1 MGIARTSRSPHHP
14 PRWRVL
20 LGLLLVA
27 TVQMGLIPAAHA
39 QGPAGAR
46 LGAPIRLKDI
56 AVVQGATDNQIEGLG
71 LVVGLKQSGDSVSTG
86 FTERFLRN
94 LVVNSGVYLNQ
105 ERIQVRNSAV
115 VAVRA
120 TLPPFVKP
128 GQKIDVTVASIGD
141 AKSLADGVL
150 IGAELRGPD
159 GKVYATAEG
168 ALSTGGYGV
177 EASGAQ
183 VRKNQTLVARI
194 PNGGIVQREVP
205 VTMLDTNGF
214 LRLNLNQPDFVT
226 ASRVASSINQGGMGT
241 AQAMDA
247 GTIRIYVN
255 SAMRDNL
262 VDLIAR
268 LEQVPVQP
276 DVVARVVVEERTG
289 TVILGSQVRIAPVA
303 VSQGGLIVR
312 VDTKQ
317 TVSQPNPLSAG
328 ETTTTTETQISAE
341 EEKAKAVVLESGTT
355 LGQLV
360 RALNALGT
368 TPRELISILQ
378 AVKAAGALN
387 AQLELI

>member
-1 MGIARTSRSPHHP
+1 
-14 PRWRVL
+14 
-20 LGLLLVA
+20 
-27 TVQMGLIPAAHA
+27 
-39 QGPAGAR
+39 
-46 LGAPIRLKDI
+46 
-56 AVVQGATDNQIEGLG
+56 GLG
-71 LVVGLKQSGDSVSTG
+71 LVIGLNQTGDTTSTG
-86 FTERFLRN
+86 FTERILKNFIM
-94 LVVNSGVYLNQ
+94 NSGVYIPQ
-105 ERIQVRNSAV
+105 DKVRVKNVAA

-120 TLPPFVKP
+120 NLPPFYKP

-168 ALSTGGYGV
+168 PLSTGGFGV
-177 EASGAQ
+177 EANGSQ

-205 VTMLDTNGF
+205 VTMLDANGF
-214 LRLNLNQPDFVT
+214 MYINLNQPDFVT
-226 ASRVASSINQGGMGT
+226 ASRMASTITKGLLGQ
-241 AQAMDA
+241 AQAIDG
-247 GTIRIYVN
+247 GTVRVYVN
-255 SAMRDNL
+255 SSYRDNL

-268 LEQVPVQP
+268 LEQLPVLP
-276 DVVARVVVEERTG
+276 DAVAKVIIEERTG
-289 TVILGSQVRIAPVA
+289 TVILGSNVRIGAVA
-303 VSQGGLIVR
+303 VTQGGLVVK

-317 TVSQPNPLSAG
+317 TVSQPNALSG
-328 ETTTTTETQISAE
+328 GGTTVTTESTVSAD
-341 EEKAKAVVLESGTT
+341 EEKAKSVIFESGTT

-368 TPRELISILQ
+368 TPRDMISILQ

>member
-1 MGIARTSRSPHHP
+1 MI
-14 PRWRVL
+14 

-86 FTERFLRN
+86 FTERILRN

-183 VRKNQTLVARI
+183 IRKNQTLVARI

-205 VTMLDTNGF
+205 VTMLDTSGF

>member
-1 MGIARTSRSPHHP
+1 V
-14 PRWRVL
+14 RVKN
-20 LGLLLVA
+20 VA
-27 TVQMGLIPAAHA
+27 A
-39 QGPAGAR
+39 
-46 LGAPIRLKDI
+46 
-56 AVVQGATDNQIEGLG
+56 
-71 LVVGLKQSGDSVSTG
+71 
-86 FTERFLRN
+86 
-94 LVVNSGVYLNQ
+94 
-105 ERIQVRNSAV
+105 

-120 TLPPFVKP
+120 NLPPFYKP

-168 ALSTGGYGV
+168 PLSTGGFGV
-177 EASGAQ
+177 EANGSQ

-205 VTMLDTNGF
+205 VTMLDANGF
-214 LRLNLNQPDFVT
+214 MYINLNQPDFVT
-226 ASRVASSINQGGMGT
+226 ASRMASTISKGLLGQ
-241 AQAMDA
+241 AQAIDG
-247 GTIRIYVN
+247 GTVRVYVN
-255 SAMRDNL
+255 STYRDNL

-268 LEQVPVQP
+268 LEQLPVLP
-276 DVVARVVVEERTG
+276 DAVAKVIIEERTG
-289 TVILGSQVRIAPVA
+289 TVILGSNVRIGAVA
-303 VSQGGLIVR
+303 VTQGGLVVK

-317 TVSQPNPLSAG
+317 TVSQPNALSGGGTAV
-328 ETTTTTETQISAE
+328 TTESTVSAE
-341 EEKAKAVVLESGTT
+341 EEKAKSVVFESGTT

-368 TPRELISILQ
+368 TPRDMISILQ

>member
-1 MGIARTSRSPHHP
+1 MRHDLPSGPRFLSRTLRALCGV
-14 PRWRVL
+14 VL
-20 LGLLLVA
+20 MLGLLA
-27 TVQMGLIPAAHA
+27 PAARA

-56 AVVQGATDNQIEGLG
+56 AVVQGATENQIEGLG

-86 FTERFLRN
+86 FTERILRN

-141 AKSLADGVL
+141 AKSLSDGIL

-168 ALSTGGYGV
+168 ALSTGGFGV

-205 VTMLDTNGF
+205 VTMLDSSGF
-214 LRLNLNQPDFVT
+214 LRMNLNQPDFVT

-268 LEQVPVQP
+268 LEQLPVQP

-328 ETTTTTETQISAE
+328 ETTTTTETQVSAE
-341 EEKAKAVVLESGTT
+341 EETAKALVLESGTT

>member
-1 MGIARTSRSPHHP
+1 MGIARTSRFPYHP

-27 TVQMGLIPAAHA
+27 TVQMGHLPAAHA

-86 FTERFLRN
+86 FTERILRN

-205 VTMLDTNGF
+205 VTMLDTSGF